1 MCTVVGVK
9 RRIST
14 DSEYEDE
21 DDEVVVKRVK
31 VEPDSEDDGEVSGV
45 RRIEKVTPSRGRG
58 RPPGKLCS
66 RVSLSSNGGLKENGW
81 FYKSLF

>member
-21 DDEVVVKRVK
+21 NDEVVVKRVK
-31 VEPDSEDDGEVSGV
+31 VEPDSEDDGGVSSV

-66 RVSLSSNGGLKENGW
+66 RVMFSLNLNSKGNSW
-81 FYKSLF
+81 FSISLF

>member
-31 VEPDSEDDGEVSGV
+31 VEPDSEDDGQVSGV
-45 RRIEKVTPSRGRG
+45 RKIEKVTPSRGRG

-66 RVSLSSNGGLKENGW
+66 RVSLSLNGGLKESGW
-81 FYKSLF
+81 LYKSLF

>member
-14 DSEYEDE
+14 DSEYE

-31 VEPDSEDDGEVSGV
+31 VEPDSEDDGGVSSV

-66 RVSLSSNGGLKENGW
+66 SVMFSLNLDLKGNGW
-81 FYKSLF
+81 FSKSLF

>member
-1 MCTVVGVK
+1 MIFVCVCTVVGVK

-14 DSEYEDE
+14 DSEYED

-31 VEPDSEDDGEVSGV
+31 VEPDSEDDSEVSGV
-45 RRIEKVTPSRGRG
+45 RRIEKVTPGRGRG

-66 RVSLSSNGGLKENGW
+66 RVFLL
-81 FYKSLF
+81 

>member
-1 MCTVVGVK
+1 MLKVGCERRKYNFCCVCTVVGVK

-31 VEPDSEDDGEVSGV
+31 VEPVSEDDGEVSGV

-58 RPPGKLCS
+58 RPPGKL
-66 RVSLSSNGGLKENGW
+66 RYRSNHFL
-81 FYKSLF
+81 